1 MPDDSVPRAIRD
13 KAVLRDILGEP
24 APTVRDKEMPRL
36 DVHCRRF
43 VELSPILF
51 ISSSGAD
58 GKGDVT
64 PRGDPPGFVKV
75 IDDRTLLIPERLGN
89 KRADTMMNVL
99 ANPNVG
105 IVFLIPGVDE
115 ILRVNGRAAVIEDP
129 ALLAP
134 LAVNGKAPRLGLRI
148 DIDDVFIHCGR
159 ALKRARMW
167 DPASRIDRRS
177 FPSMAQMTHDQRR
190 RDATVDELETFFEDF
205 YKTLY

>member
-1 MPDDSVPRAIRD
+1 MPDDAVARAIRD
-13 KAVLRDILGEP
+13 KAVLREVMGEP
-24 APTVRDKEMPRL
+24 APAVREKEMPRL
-36 DVHCRRF
+36 DAHCRRF
-43 VELSPILF
+43 IEMSPILF
-51 ISSSGAD
+51 ISSTGAD

-75 IDDRTLLIPERLGN
+75 LDDRALLIPERLGN

-99 ANPNVG
+99 TNPNVG

-115 ILRVNGRAAVIEDP
+115 TLRVNGRATVIEDA

-134 LAVNGKAPRLGLRI
+134 LAVNGRAPRLGLRI

-159 ALKRARMW
+159 ALKRARLW
-167 DPASRIDRRS
+167 DPASRIERKS

-190 RDATVDELETFFEDF
+190 RDATVAELETFFDDF